1 MANQMNPRSTKRKKT
16 LRVIL
21 LVFLAALVLCSGF
34 AAVYVNDYYHA

>member
-34 AAVYVNDYYHA
+34 AAVHVNDYYHA